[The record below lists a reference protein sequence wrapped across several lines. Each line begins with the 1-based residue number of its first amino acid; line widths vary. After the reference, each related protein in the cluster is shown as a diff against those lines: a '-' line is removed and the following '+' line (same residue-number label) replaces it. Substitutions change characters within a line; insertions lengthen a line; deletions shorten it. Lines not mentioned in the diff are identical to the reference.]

1 VYSKDNLELAKL
13 IIQHEK
19 KLFVSLW
26 GNDFYAISD
35 YSNDWHKDL
44 FCMAN
49 VLNACGPKCREDFV
63 KAYPQFSNKVLAF
76 PYGLT
81 QLEDLKDMLDNKIS
95 KDLSFLDSRAL
106 DKIVLTIGYSGRPW
120 QQHFYVLDAL
130 ETIPQKYKEKLF
142 LLLPMTYDND
152 FNYDVYIKKRLD
164 RIGIPFQILSR
175 RLSLFQ
181 NLSMRTISD
190 IMVVVQLTDV
200 FSASVQE
207 HLMAGS
213 VLIAGDWLPYK
224 SFLEKGVYMR
234 ITNLEDL
241 KKNME
246 TVICNLEKEKELCK
260 GNEER
265 IYSLSSWSS
274 KSNDYINMY
283 ISN

>member
-1 VYSKDNLELAKL
+1 
-13 IIQHEK
+13 
-19 KLFVSLW
+19 
-26 GNDFYAISD
+26 
-35 YSNDWHKDL
+35 
-44 FCMAN
+44 
-49 VLNACGPKCREDFV
+49 
-63 KAYPQFSNKVLAF
+63 
-76 PYGLT
+76 
-81 QLEDLKDMLDNKIS
+81 
-95 KDLSFLDSRAL
+95 
-106 DKIVLTIGYSGRPW
+106 
-120 QQHFYVLDAL
+120 
-130 ETIPQKYKEKLF
+130 
-142 LLLPMTYDND
+142 
-152 FNYDVYIKKRLD
+152 
-164 RIGIPFQILSR
+164 
-175 RLSLFQ
+175 
-181 NLSMRTISD
+181 MRTISD